1 MNKQFIFKPI
11 YLLWLIPLAALGV
24 ACAVFEWEI
33 LYFIQN
39 NIRTSFFDAFFS
51 KITLLGELAICW
63 FAWAIV
69 LLFFKKYRKNA
80 VVLMIGILIG
90 ALIGNLILKHAV
102 ARPRPCW
109 IDGSASLLIENPSDF
124 SFPSGHTLSSVIAA
138 VILTLTDKRFGYFAV
153 PLALIQS
160 FSRLYLFV
168 HFPTDIFAGL
178 ILGLLIGFATYIL
191 SNYILKKK
199 FNSSLL

>member
-1 MNKQFIFKPI
+1 MKKQFIFKPA
-11 YLLWLIPLAALGV
+11 YLFWLIPLAALGV
-24 ACAVFEWEI
+24 ASALFEWEI

-39 NIRTSFFDAFFS
+39 NLRSSFFDAFFS

-80 VVLMIGILIG
+80 VVLIIGILLG
-90 ALIGNLILKHAV
+90 ALVGNLILKHAV
-102 ARPRPCW
+102 ARPRPSW
-109 IDGSASLLIENPSDF
+109 IDESISLLVKNPSDF

-138 VILTLTDKRFGYFAV
+138 VILTLTDKRFGYFAI
-153 PLALIQS
+153 PLAFIQS

-168 HFPTDIFAGL
+168 HFPTDIYGGL
-178 ILGLLIGFATYIL
+178 MIGLLIGFATYL
-191 SNYILKKK
+191 VSSHILKKK
-199 FNSSLL
+199 FNSSL